1 MIGFSSVVTA
11 SLVVL
16 LTSRQ
21 VFATPSPLEPS
32 SLHGLLARQFDG
44 ELDSSEIPEQCK
56 PACSSIYDAIAKCTS
71 VDCICTDK
79 NAGQI
84 TSCLA
89 CAVGLEG
96 SEVTVA
102 QAQTGVDQFIA
113 SCKAGGAD
121 LKSQSVAD
129 AQKSNSN
136 GASHTKP
143 AFIGAALAMS
153 ALYLFN

>member
-11 SLVVL
+11 SLAVL

-102 QAQTGVDQFIA
+102 QAQTGVDQ
-113 SCKAGGAD
+113 GR
-121 LKSQSVAD
+121 Q
-129 AQKSNSN
+129 
-136 GASHTKP
+136 
-143 AFIGAALAMS
+143 
-153 ALYLFN
+153 YLVSSIP